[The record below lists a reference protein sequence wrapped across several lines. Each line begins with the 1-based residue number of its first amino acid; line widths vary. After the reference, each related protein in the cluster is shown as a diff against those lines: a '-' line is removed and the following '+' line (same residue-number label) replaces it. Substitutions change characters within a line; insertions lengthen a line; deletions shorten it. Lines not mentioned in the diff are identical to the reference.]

1 MDSANSGELSQSFT
15 LTEGG
20 PGAAIMK
27 RLHLVRQERGANP
40 GRTALILMALTW
52 VPLLVLCVLEGL
64 AVGGVKIPFLYDFA
78 AHTRFLIAV
87 PVLVLADIPIGLRL
101 GGIMRHFVSAHLVP
115 DDELRTFDKIL
126 VDSLRFRD
134 SHVGEVIVL
143 ITTT

>member
-1 MDSANSGELSQSFT
+1 MGLANSGELSQSFT

-20 PGAAIMK
+20 PGASIMK

-52 VPLLVLCVLEGL
+52 VPLLVLCVFEGL
-64 AVGGVKIPFLYDFA
+64 AVGGVKIPFLYDIA

-87 PVLVLADIPIGLRL
+87 PVLVLADLPIGLRL
-101 GGIMRHFVSAHLVP
+101 REIMRHFVSAHLVP
-115 DDELRTFDKIL
+115 DDELGTFDKVL

-134 SHVGEVIVL
+134 SHVGEL
-143 ITTT
+143 SF